1 MSLSEGGERDFDKA
15 IPCLMNAR
23 GKSESR
29 EVSTREPL
37 GCAIVCSSQ
46 TKAEQPPS
54 LKTNT
59 RFSGRSGGAAGED

>member
-29 EVSTREPL
+29 EASMRERL
-37 GCAIVCSSQ
+37 ECAIVCSSQ
-46 TKAEQPPS
+46 TKSEQPPS
-54 LKTNT
+54 VKAYTK
-59 RFSGRSGGAAGED
+59 FSGRSGGAAGED